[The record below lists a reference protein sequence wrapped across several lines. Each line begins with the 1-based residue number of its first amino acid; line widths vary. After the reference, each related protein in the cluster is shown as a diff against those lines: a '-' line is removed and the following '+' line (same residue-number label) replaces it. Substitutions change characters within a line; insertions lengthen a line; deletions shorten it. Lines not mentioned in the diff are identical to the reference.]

1 MTGQQSQINK
11 QINKNRIVLKAM
23 QCSDRLI
30 ELEGEQWSPNR
41 HRSCQEGSQMM
52 TFSQCVE
59 LPE

>member
-1 MTGQQSQINK
+1 
-11 QINKNRIVLKAM
+11 M